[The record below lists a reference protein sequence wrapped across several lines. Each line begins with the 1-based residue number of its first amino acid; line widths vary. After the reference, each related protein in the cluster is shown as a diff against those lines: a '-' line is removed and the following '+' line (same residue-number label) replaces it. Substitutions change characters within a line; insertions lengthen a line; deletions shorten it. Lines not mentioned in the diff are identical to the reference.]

1 MPAPVANGRSAAL
14 ARQRDHVESDQ
25 RNPYIWPRDSTG
37 LGRREPIVL
46 VSSRCVEYPPNICR
60 DSTGRSTNVSRET
73 IPRIFTFQTR
83 DEGSNTPLILRQVS
97 PLYPRSRML
106 KTIRALSKISNQIS
120 DMNVNRIFIG
130 VMIVISYVQRI
141 VVKIKMDQIVR

>member
-1 MPAPVANGRSAAL
+1 
-14 ARQRDHVESDQ
+14 
-25 RNPYIWPRDSTG
+25 
-37 LGRREPIVL
+37 
-46 VSSRCVEYPPNICR
+46 
-60 DSTGRSTNVSRET
+60 
-73 IPRIFTFQTR
+73 
-83 DEGSNTPLILRQVS
+83 
-97 PLYPRSRML
+97 ML